1 MQNNKELKAGNCR
14 YIDYSA
20 LKEDNPVNYTLLK
33 KEGGTGSDRILNIN
47 KEREETYDEDAK
59 KQENSGFGTGG
70 DFIMPDI
77 RTWYGTQFCKCQ
89 GNWE

>member
-47 KEREETYDEDAK
+47 KEREKEGVTNQGVSHSFCEFDRK
-59 KQENSGFGTGG
+59 FKTIG
-70 DFIMPDI
+70 D
-77 RTWYGTQFCKCQ
+77 
-89 GNWE
+89 